1 MAALKAAK
9 TEVRRRLKKAIM
21 SLGESERHRQS
32 VELCQKVIGKSRD
45 QIIIISHH
53 TAYGH

>member
-45 QIIIISHH
+45 QIIKISHH